1 MQLPPARPDSEPT
14 ELLFYIAKHRL
25 MAVFEKV
32 IRHTLSVI
40 DRPNDELETIEQEL
54 RNTYSALPIV
64 FQPRPM
70 TDSVVDSPSVVVTR
84 LCVRSIYQK
93 CLCVLHRKYV
103 ARGRQESVQICHDSA
118 SDLVRQFLD
127 IYKEFEPGGQL
138 QTERWFMGS
147 ITWHDFLLGC
157 TALCLTVCST
167 EHDAAGPANT
177 AIVDVEG
184 SLELL
189 QKAKAVCEEQSTRS
203 KNTRKV
209 QRLVEATILRCS
221 GHDHR
226 GIPTTQALLHTGQD
240 MRSDT
245 HWQARVSS
253 QGHEDWLWNENT
265 LNPVDDAEWA
275 YMKQFLDLPNGDFVA
290 DA

>member
-1 MQLPPARPDSEPT
+1 
-14 ELLFYIAKHRL
+14 

-32 IRHTLSVI
+32 IRHTLSVV
-40 DRPNDELETIEQEL
+40 DRPNNELEIIEQEL
-54 RNTYSALPIV
+54 RDTYSALPIV

-70 TDSVVDSPSVVVTR
+70 TDSVVDSPAVVVTR

-103 ARGRQESVQICHDSA
+103 ARGRQKSVQICHASA
-118 SDLVRQFLD
+118 TDLVKQFLD
-127 IYKEFEPGGQL
+127 IYKEFEPDGQL

-157 TALCLTVCST
+157 TALCLTVCSKGR
-167 EHDAAGPANT
+167 DAAEPAHT
-177 AIVDVEG
+177 AIIDVAD

-189 QKAKAVCEEQSTRS
+189 RKAKTACEEHFARS
-203 KNTRKV
+203 KDTRKV
-209 QRLVEATILRCS
+209 QRLVEVIILRWS
-221 GHDHR
+221 GHDLG

-240 MRSDT
+240 VRSDA
-245 HWQARVSS
+245 HLEAMLSS
-253 QGHEDWLWNENT
+253 QGDNNWLWNEST
-265 LNPVDDAEWA
+265 MNPVGDAEWA
-275 YMKQFLDLPNGDFVA
+275 YMKQFLDLPNEDFMT